1 MRRFND
7 GDTLTLDLTSKV
19 ATPGLYQL
27 RLVAPGNAR
36 VEIRTLE
43 LSVRG
48 AAQPTLARTA
58 PGRKD
63 AAILTIPEAND
74 PVTIRVRL
82 RETGHGTALLQK
94 L

>member
-1 MRRFND
+1 VGSWS
-7 GDTLTLDLTSKV
+7 GDKLTLDLTPKV
-19 ATPGLYQL
+19 ATPGLYRL
-27 RLVAPGNAR
+27 RLVAPGSAQ

-48 AAQPTLARTA
+48 AAQPTLARMA

-82 RETGHGTALLQK
+82 REAAQGTALLQK

>member
-1 MRRFND
+1 M
-7 GDTLTLDLTSKV
+7 
-19 ATPGLYQL
+19 
-27 RLVAPGNAR
+27 
-36 VEIRTLE
+36 
-43 LSVRG
+43 
-48 AAQPTLARTA
+48 A

-82 RETGHGTALLQK
+82 REAAKGTALLQK